1 MGEVLEVMKQNRFAF
16 TNVVLLI
23 GASFALTNCSS
34 QSPLAPPSGSSVIA
48 ASDTQSARGTPF
60 RAPSASPLLSRNTN
74 TKTLYVTDNS
84 SSNVQLF
91 ANGTWSPKGMISNGV
106 SQPTGDWIDKQGNL
120 YVANEHQYNG
130 AFNVQ
135 EYAPNGSSPE
145 FTYSSGLENS
155 EPTAVAT
162 DRSGHVFVATTEG
175 QNYPGSVVEYNQG
188 QNTVLYS
195 CESSHAVE
203 GVAVDKNNDVFID
216 TVGYSSEGSIL
227 EYKGGLNGCHA
238 STLSVRLV
246 SAGGIAVDANSTLVV
261 CDPRAQSVD
270 VIPLPYSTVFKYLGS
285 GYVNPVSVSLN
296 QDNRK
301 AFVADEGAG
310 TVDILR
316 YPGGKHIATVSGFLN
331 PLGAVDSPNAVY

>member
-1 MGEVLEVMKQNRFAF
+1 MKQNRFTL

-34 QSPLAPPSGSSVIA
+34 QSPLAPPSGSLVTA

-60 RAPSASPLLSRNTN
+60 RAPSASPLLSRSTD
-74 TKTLYVTDNS
+74 TKTLYVTDNAS
-84 SSNVQLF
+84 DNVQLF
-91 ANGTWSPKGMISNGV
+91 ANGTWSPKGTISNGV

-120 YVANEHQYNG
+120 YVANAHQYNG

-135 EYAPNGSSPE
+135 EYAPNASAPK
-145 FTYSSGLENS
+145 FTYSSGLENAY
-155 EPTAVAT
+155 PTAVAT
-162 DRSGHVFVATTEG
+162 DGSGHVFVGTTEG

-195 CESSHAVE
+195 CETYRAVE

-216 TVGYSSEGSIL
+216 AVGYSSSGSIL
-227 EYKGGLNGCHA
+227 EYKGGLNGCYA

-246 SAGGIAVDANSTLVV
+246 SAGGMAVDAKSRLVV

-270 VIPLPYSTVFKYLGS
+270 VIPPPYSTVVKYLGS

-296 QDNRK
+296 KRNGK

-316 YPGGKHIATVSGFLN
+316 YPSGKHIATLSGFVV